1 MLAKVASMMLLE
13 TKKKNLGLQIKSNE
27 KLQNCV
33 LLKCENEAA
42 SLVDCAVE
50 KLRLIVSLE
59 LFENHR

>member
-1 MLAKVASMMLLE
+1 MMLLE
-13 TKKKNLGLQIKSNE
+13 TKKKNLGPQIKSNE

-59 LFENHR
+59 LFENQR

>member
-1 MLAKVASMMLLE
+1 MMLLE
-13 TKKKNLGLQIKSNE
+13 TKKKNLGPQIKSNE

-33 LLKCENEAA
+33 LLNEKSEAA

-59 LFENHR
+59 LFENH